1 MPTTTTTTARTPS
14 TTSFVVARRL
24 RARRHR
30 GRVRATAT
38 TKDDDDDDDDDD
50 DATATAR
57 KRRYVNVTGFP
68 FPLTPVLRRK
78 TTMETIVPGR
88 VWALEQEQGIGFGL
102 GVTTNVRMTVVRMRD
117 GALWVHDP
125 IAPTEECVELLAKIG
140 GEVKYCCLSTTQYEH
155 KIFAPAFTRAFPKCE
170 LWIAP
175 GQFSFPLPLPNAFLG
190 LFPKG
195 TLGDSRNPPPWSDE
209 IESELLYLPPLFW
222 HNYTYCECAFY
233 HKDTSS
239 LLVTDAAVYVGEN
252 APGIIPEDDLE
263 SLGSDDC
270 FTIRLL
276 KLGNYRGGRNI
287 ASPQIPASQRE
298 ARVSNGWMRMALFS
312 LFIAPDAKNILNP
325 ERSFRGMAGKFVV
338 SPIVFNVVFQFY
350 REEVA
355 AWAEKVSR
363 WNAERVIASHFP
375 VPESASS
382 TDFLRAFDFAK
393 SPDAIPAEYVDAE
406 NDLASLNLVVRILA
420 AINAVPRIE

>member
-1 MPTTTTTTARTPS
+1 M
-14 TTSFVVARRL
+14 
-24 RARRHR
+24 RA
-30 GRVRATAT
+30 VDRA
-38 TKDDDDDDDDDD
+38 
-50 DATATAR
+50 
-57 KRRYVNVTGFP
+57 
-68 FPLTPVLRRK
+68 
-78 TTMETIVPGR
+78 
-88 VWALEQEQGIGFGL
+88 
-102 GVTTNVRMTVVRMRD
+102 
-117 GALWVHDP
+117 GAVFRFLV
-125 IAPTEECVELLAKIG
+125 
-140 GEVKYCCLSTTQYEH
+140 
-155 KIFAPAFTRAFPKCE
+155 
-170 LWIAP
+170 
-175 GQFSFPLPLPNAFLG
+175 PLPNAFWG

-195 TLGDSRNPPPWSDE
+195 ALGDARNPPPWSDE

-239 LLVTDAAVYVGEN
+239 LLVTDADGVRGRERAR
-252 APGIIPEDDLE
+252 E
-263 SLGSDDC
+263 SSQRMTRRVWGATTASPP
-270 FTIRLL
+270 FPVRLL
-276 KLGNYRGGRNI
+276 KLGNHRGGRNI

-382 TDFLRAFDFAK
+382 ADFLRAFDFAK
-393 SPDAIPAEYVDAE
+393 STGTRFLRNTSDAE
-406 NDLASLNLVVRILA
+406 KRPR
-420 AINAVPRIE
+420 VP